1 MKQKAFFI
9 IFIGLSMKQKIQF
22 FLEGE
27 GPTLNCEKL
36 TGIARFPFFN

>member
-9 IFIGLSMKQKIQF
+9 IFIGLSMKQKNQF

-27 GPTLNCEKL
+27 DSTLNCEKL
-36 TGIARFPFFN
+36 TRIARFPFFN